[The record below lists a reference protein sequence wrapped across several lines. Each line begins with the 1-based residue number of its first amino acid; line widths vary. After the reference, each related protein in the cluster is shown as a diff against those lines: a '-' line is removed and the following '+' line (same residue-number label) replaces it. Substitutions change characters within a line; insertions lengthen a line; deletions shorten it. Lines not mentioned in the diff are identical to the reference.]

1 MQSKLKAYTRHTWVL
16 RTGARP
22 SRPMAALSLLAIGIA
37 MTRRD
42 ALPWDANDALQKRKT
57 QVRRAFILGL
67 SLFLPAGAA
76 LAGAAEEVQTLDPYV
91 RAMPP
96 GQSVSAAFLGLSNTG
111 KEHHALVAVETPA
124 AMMAEMHEHTMADGM
139 MQMREVEKIDLPAGA
154 TVELKP
160 GGLHIMLMGLKS
172 QLKPGDGVE
181 ITLIYGDGSKT
192 TVKAPVRKIG
202 AMMR

>member
-1 MQSKLKAYTRHTWVL
+1 MHPKLKAFT
-16 RTGARP
+16 
-22 SRPMAALSLLAIGIA
+22 
-37 MTRRD
+37 
-42 ALPWDANDALQKRKT
+42 
-57 QVRRAFILGL
+57 LGL
-67 SLFLPAGAA
+67 SLFLSAGTT
-76 LAGAAEEVQTLDPYV
+76 LAGAADAVQALDPYV

-111 KEHHALVAVETPA
+111 EEDHALVAVETPA

-139 MQMREVEKIDLPAGA
+139 MQMRELEKIDLPAGA

-160 GGLHIMLMGLKS
+160 GGLHLMLMGLKS
-172 QLKPGDGVE
+172 QLVPGDQVD
-181 ITLIYGDGSKT
+181 ITLIYEDGSKA